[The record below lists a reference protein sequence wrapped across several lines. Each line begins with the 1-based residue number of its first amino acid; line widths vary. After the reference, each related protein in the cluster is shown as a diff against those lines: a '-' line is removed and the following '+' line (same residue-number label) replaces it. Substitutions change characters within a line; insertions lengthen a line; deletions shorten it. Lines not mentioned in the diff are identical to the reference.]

1 MKKFLIP
8 IFFALT
14 IFSPVKANIDREVA
28 EMCMKAVDFK
38 GCIETMSGQTNK
50 KRNST
55 YENNREIEVKAP
67 PEHSFEQD
75 SVLQLKI
82 RGRYGR
88 YITFKGRTKVPYKG
102 TDSYTIGGGVANTNC
117 YGSSCTTYYTPP
129 TTISGTAGGIQH
141 RTFVYE
147 LDCIDLT
154 FNRIGDKHTAG
165 GGSWGW
171 LPVNRDPVADEVS
184 RRYCPIINTLP
195 KKF

>member
-50 KRNST
+50 KSNST
-55 YENNREIEVKAP
+55 YENNQEIEVKAP

-88 YITFKGRTKVPYKG
+88 YITFKGRTKVSYKG
-102 TDSYTIGGGVANTNC
+102 TDSYTIGGGVGNTVC
-117 YGSSCTTYYTPP
+117 YGSTCSTYYTPP
-129 TTISGTAGGIQH
+129 TTIPNKIQYNQKVLDIVSFPFQ
-141 RTFVYE
+141 TFTMIFSSDSTFLFFFME
-147 LDCIDLT
+147 LLFI
-154 FNRIGDKHTAG
+154 F
-165 GGSWGW
+165 S
-171 LPVNRDPVADEVS
+171 
-184 RRYCPIINTLP
+184 
-195 KKF
+195 